1 MKLRG
6 KKAGSFPMQEELI
19 NLLKREISIHSIYVI
34 SSTKEKEQKE
44 IFFSGFLKSAE
55 LTLTYT
61 LLLITHKPI
70 KKRLGDLM
78 DEVYYKMQKR
88 CKVYLLPY
96 SLSNVKKSLNN
107 GDRFLNGVLSQA
119 RYMYKENNVLSKY
132 QNQQISIYS
141 NDFKQIETHWINRME
156 RARYLL
162 FIIDMTNIQEDYTAK
177 LATMHT
183 ALEQICLGLLYLFWE
198 FKPHH
203 YSLTYLLHLCGH
215 FTDLPQKIFPKT
227 SYGLQRQFYMLCNAH
242 HIMRFKET
250 NDFSEKDAF
259 KAQNLCER
267 FFEQAE
273 SLGQRQLE
281 KLQILQDS
289 KSLVSSLS
297 T

>member
-1 MKLRG
+1 MKARVIEY
-6 KKAGSFPMQEELI
+6 FPMQEELI
-19 NLLKREISIHSIYVI
+19 SLLKREIPIHSIYVI
-34 SSTKEKEQKE
+34 SFTKEKKQKE
-44 IFFSGFLKSAE
+44 IFFSEFLKSAE

-61 LLLITHKPI
+61 LLFITHKPI

-78 DEVYYKMQKR
+78 DEVYHKMQEP
-88 CKVYLLPY
+88 CKVYLIPY
-96 SLSNVKKSLNN
+96 SLSNVKKNLNS
-107 GDRFLNGVLSQA
+107 GDHFINGVLSQA
-119 RYMYKENNVLSKY
+119 RCMYKENDVLSNY
-132 QNQQISIYS
+132 QNQQISIYC

-203 YSLTYLLHLCGH
+203 YSLSYLLYLCGH
-215 FTDLPQKIFPKT
+215 FTDLPQNIFPKA

-259 KAQNLCER
+259 KAQSLCER

-281 KLQILQDS
+281 KLQISQDQ
-289 KSLVSSLS
+289 KSIISSLL